1 MNGGFP
7 PTHWPKAGGGR
18 ISVEGSFASNDVT
31 LLTDAALRGLGITAL
46 PMLLVGV
53 LLKRGELTRVLPELI
68 HAESR
73 VAIVFPEREFM
84 PPHRDRCRADQR
96 APMAAA
102 AGARSSGTPPDSEQ
116 LVTGDHATGPSS
128 RIRLLVRPRDVGGG
142 DPLERQAITHGLL
155 DDSP

>member
-7 PTHWPKAGGGR
+7 PTHWPKAGGAK

-53 LLKRGELTRVLPELI
+53 LLKRGDLTRVLPELI

-84 PPHRDRCRADQR
+84 PPQVPAFADVLVAWAPTVIDAARISERRWPPPRERGVRALR
-96 APMAAA
+96 PT
-102 AGARSSGTPPDSEQ
+102 RSSS
-116 LVTGDHATGPSS
+116 
-128 RIRLLVRPRDVGGG
+128 
-142 DPLERQAITHGLL
+142 
-155 DDSP
+155 